1 VYTNVS
7 EVPSASI
14 IRAIFG
20 PDDEG
25 NKHLWNVGNLLPE
38 YTALQPRRQRPSHKD
53 MVLH

>member
-1 VYTNVS
+1 MNKAIFWVVAPYILVYTNVS

-25 NKHLWNVGNLLPE
+25 NKHL
-38 YTALQPRRQRPSHKD
+38 
-53 MVLH
+53 